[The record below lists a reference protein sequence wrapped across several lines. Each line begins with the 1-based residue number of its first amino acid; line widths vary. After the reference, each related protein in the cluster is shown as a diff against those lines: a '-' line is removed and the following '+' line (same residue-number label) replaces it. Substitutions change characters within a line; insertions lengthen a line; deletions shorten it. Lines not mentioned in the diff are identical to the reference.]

1 MPKLLTERATI
12 LCPHGGQGTSIPS
25 APYLT
30 VQGASVLVE
39 GDTGTIAGC
48 PFIQVP
54 CVSYT
59 LRSMGLN
66 ATTIMG
72 KKAILATDV
81 QQTNTGLPL
90 IIVETLFAE
99 DASTPAPLPPGA
111 SSGDIPPELEDT
123 SEPTVLALPPALAFN
138 SVTMLPPTVV
148 ATFTAYHA
156 HPLSWELRLLNTV
169 AKTDVDLTSGLP
181 GRHGGAPGRRLEQ
194 RGADGHADP
203 HRALHGGAG
212 DHPRLPAQLLLHR
225 HHAARDLRLGRG
237 ATGGDVSAEVRK
249 CGSGEVRKCVGRSKN
264 RG

>member
-12 LCPHGGQGTSIPS
+12 LCPHGRQGTSIPS

-30 VQGASVLVE
+30 VQGAAVLVE

-48 PFIQVP
+48 TFIQVP

-72 KKAILATDV
+72 KKAILATDI

-111 SSGDIPPELEDT
+111 SSGPIPAPLADT
-123 SEPTVLALPPALAFN
+123 SEPTVLALPPVLAFN
-138 SVTMLPPTVV
+138 STTMLPPSAV
-148 ATFTAYHA
+148 ATFTTYHA
-156 HPLSWELRLLNTV
+156 HPLSWELKLLNTV
-169 AKTDVDLTSGLP
+169 AKTDVDLTNGLP
-181 GRHGGAPGRRLEQ
+181 PGATVVPAGGAWDNEALAVTVTLTAPFMAAMGITTVSPHSFYFTATTQ
-194 RGADGHADP
+194 RGISA
-203 HRALHGGAG
+203 
-212 DHPRLPAQLLLHR
+212 
-225 HHAARDLRLGRG
+225 
-237 ATGGDVSAEVRK
+237 SAEVMLT
-249 CGSGEVRKCVGRSKN
+249 VT
-264 RG
+264 